1 MIKVINIKITK
12 KIFMYILYIIKKMNK
27 LGNNYTDE
35 RFTKL
40 SEKIAKLQNLEVKSP
55 SRIIDIE
62 TRIDNLQI
70 ESIRNLKDLEF
81 KMKYLEEELL
91 YITKMIEDSIVSKNT
106 LRNRISNEIK
116 ETENKIKSL
125 FEAERQAILDSNMEM
140 IRKLESEYA
149 RIQEEK
155 NKELLNINAYVQNLK
170 EVIDSDV
177 NKLKAD
183 NSLLKEERMHKFSL
197 IVNSMKDEFKYLN
210 DIV

>member
-1 MIKVINIKITK
+1 
-12 KIFMYILYIIKKMNK
+12 MNK